1 MLMEARDR
9 TEQALETRSEKEKSM
24 ADHDYVCA
32 ASGLTIGYQP
42 VRVLL
47 LVEQDYPK
55 VFGTDGQYYPLS
67 VAMRASYDRDGNKP
81 DDFVENVSYRLN
93 HEALKQGLSDGRKRS
108 MEDLLER
115 LPGGLTMRQIGRKRT
130 EHPDSHSV
138 KLGPR
143 RAAPW
148 VPTPKRVRDVLKAGG
163 LKGYAEKVSYG
174 HVKVSAG
181 WDKKDDTVW
190 YNKAAELLGTAGY
203 KVSRND
209 KPTYGTVLIVRPGTA
224 PLTLDDV
231 RKALLSDGWPE
242 ASTEVPQP
250 EEPVFE
256 GNAFKVG
263 GKPFNVTPEMQR
275 NNWKRFRAEHGFRVE
290 PAPFTP
296 SEGCPEV
303 SVSRG
308 FVVFHCVNGKPDPDA
323 KALSAYY
330 SRLRACGVECYPES
344 YKEDKDLSYSYP
356 HGRICVPHQSRSFE
370 TLVTQRRLR
379 FLDNMADRYKRSL
392 HHRTKR
398 ILTWAVIREDVWQGL
413 LKTQARKGY
422 EPGDDGTFEARKA
435 VCIKA
440 FEKLLDEAR
449 RAVKELA
456 ENPGRFHYHSIEH
469 ALEVM
474 RPDFD
479 IETAVWQ
486 DPPFRIGVK
495 WSFCH
500 LAAMRARDEVTE
512 EECAAAVHEF
522 AELSHVRHVLGD
534 LEHQWTPPR
543 SGYQDPAYAVMAK
556 VRADWSKL
564 AKADLAANKAKRKKW
579 GC

>member
-1 MLMEARDR
+1 
-9 TEQALETRSEKEKSM
+9 M
-24 ADHDYVCA
+24 ADHDYVCG

-47 LVEQDYPK
+47 LVERDYPED
-55 VFGTDGQYYPLS
+55 FGIDGRYYPLS
-67 VAMRASYDRDGNKP
+67 VAMRAGYNRDGNKP
-81 DDFVENVSYRLN
+81 DDFVQDVSYRLN
-93 HEALKQGLSDGRKRS
+93 HEALKLGLSEGRKRP

-115 LPGGLTMRQIGRKRT
+115 LPGSLTMRQIDRRRT
-130 EHPDSHSV
+130 EHPDSYSV

-148 VPTPKRVRDVLKAGG
+148 VPTPKRVRDVLKTGG
-163 LKGYAEKVSYG
+163 LEGYAAKVSYG

-190 YNKAAELLGTAGY
+190 YDKAAELLVTAGY

-209 KPTYGTVLIVRPGTA
+209 EPTYGTVLIVRPDTA

-242 ASTEVPQP
+242 ASTEVTQP

-256 GNAFKVG
+256 GNSFEVG
-263 GKPFNVTPEMQR
+263 GKPFHVTPEMQR
-275 NNWKRFRAEHGFRVE
+275 DNWKRFHTEHGFRVE

-296 SEGCPEV
+296 VEGCPEA

-323 KALSAYY
+323 KGLSAYY
-330 SRLRACGVECYPES
+330 SRLRACGIECSPES
-344 YKEDKDLSYSYP
+344 YKKDEDFSYNHP
-356 HGRICVPHQSRSFE
+356 HGHIFVPHQSRSFE
-370 TLVTQRRLR
+370 SLVTQRRVR

-398 ILTWAVIREDVWQGL
+398 VLTWAVIREDVWQGL

-422 EPGDDGTFEARKA
+422 KPGDDGTFEARKA
-435 VCIKA
+435 VCVKA
-440 FEKLLDEAR
+440 FEKLLVEAR
-449 RAVKELA
+449 STVKELA
-456 ENPGRFHYHSIEH
+456 EHPDRFFYRSIERKLD
-469 ALEVM
+469 AM
-474 RPDFD
+474 GRDFD
-479 IETAVWQ
+479 VETAVWQ
-486 DPPFRIGVK
+486 DQPFRVGVK
-495 WSFCH
+495 WGFCH
-500 LAAMRARDEVTE
+500 LAAMRARDEITE
-512 EECAAAVHEF
+512 EECAAAVNEF
-522 AELSHVRHVLGD
+522 AELSHVRNVLVD
-534 LEHQWTPPR
+534 LEHQWTTPH
-543 SGYQDPAYAVMAK
+543 SGYQDVAYDVMAK
-556 VRADWSKL
+556 VRADWAKL
-564 AKADLAANKAKRKKW
+564 AKADLAADKAKRKKW